1 METERLI
8 FDAKFSG
15 AAHFAR
21 RQPSKLEGG
30 EIMTTKK
37 ILAVAAVAAL
47 AIGIGATGKI
57 ASAQQRQ
64 QDSQWT
70 NSIGATV
77 SDAVLARVQQ
87 EVANAA
93 AQVASVQGKVIAAK
107 IDRKILA
114 KLAAAQERIEE
125 AQQAAAPQ
133 ARVYLNGEDF
143 SAADDTG
150 WLGVTPEDISA
161 DRAKELKLSAAR
173 GVYVSEVEKESPA
186 EKAGLKSDDVI
197 TEFNGTHVE
206 GVTQFRRLVRET
218 PPGHSVTIVVSRDGK
233 SQTLNAT
240 LSTMTDQF
248 QHQFQV
254 LTNRMQD
261 FTVNGTPMQLWD
273 APAIAPRAPM
283 PPRAAMPAMPPTP
296 PGAYAFTTPDG
307 AYAYGFGDGVGSG
320 NGVGTRM
327 VMGMT
332 PSIGIS
338 GENLSGQL
346 GTYFGAP
353 DGEGVLV
360 REVQSGSPAE
370 KAGMK
375 AGDVI
380 TKVAGDRVKTL
391 GELQSKLREKHEDK
405 TVQITVLR
413 RGSETSITV
422 EPNKPKTI
430 APAHARGIA

>member
-1 METERLI
+1 MN
-8 FDAKFSG
+8 
-15 AAHFAR
+15 
-21 RQPSKLEGG
+21 
-30 EIMTTKK
+30 TKK

-57 ASAQQRQ
+57 ASARQQQ

-70 NSIGATV
+70 NSIGVTV
-77 SDAVLARVQQ
+77 SDAVLAQVQR

-93 AQVASVQGKVIAAK
+93 AQVAAVQAKVIAAK
-107 IDRKILA
+107 VDGKILA

-143 SAADDTG
+143 SAADETG

-173 GVYVSEVEKESPA
+173 GVYVGEVEKDSPA
-186 EKAGLKSDDVI
+186 EKAGLKSGDVI
-197 TEFNGTHVE
+197 LEFNGAHVE

-218 PPGHSVTIVVSRDGK
+218 PPGHSVSIVVSRDGK
-233 SQTLNAT
+233 SQSLNAT
-240 LSTMTDQF
+240 LSTMSDQF
-248 QHQFQV
+248 QH
-254 LTNRMQD
+254 LRMDLGNRMQE
-261 FTVNGTPMQLWD
+261 FRMN
-273 APAIAPRAPM
+273 APTQDWEGPAMPQIAPM
-283 PPRAAMPAMPPTP
+283 PPRAAMPAMPAMPTAP

-307 AYAYGFGDGVGSG
+307 AYAYGFGNGVGSG
-320 NGVGTRM
+320 FGA
-327 VMGMT
+327 GMT

-338 GENLSGQL
+338 GENLNGQL

-360 REVQSGSPAE
+360 RDVQSGSPAE
-370 KAGMK
+370 KAGLK

-391 GELQSKLREKHEDK
+391 GELQSKLREKREDK
-405 TVQITVLR
+405 TVQITVVR
-413 RGSETSITV
+413 RGSETNITV
-422 EPNKPKTI
+422 EPNKPRTI
-430 APAHARGIA
+430 APARARGIA